1 MKKEYISPAITVVNA
16 ETEPLLEN
24 SNPRIAVRIN
34 DMTTQD
40 NFLQV
45 GDTKFTTPD
54 SSNPQLTIST
64 GSGRPN
70 AKDNSMFGDLWDY

>member
-1 MKKEYISPAITVVNA
+1 
-16 ETEPLLEN
+16 
-24 SNPRIAVRIN
+24 
-34 DMTTQD
+34 MTTQD

>member
-1 MKKEYISPAITVVNA
+1 MKKIYISPAITVLNA
-16 ETEPLLEN
+16 DTEPLLDT
-24 SNPRIAVRIN
+24 SGRKTAIRIS